1 MRKFDRFMEYCS
13 VKNLSINEVT
23 KRLDISLGLL
33 SKIKKEGKDLSP
45 KLIGLISNTFNDL
58 NINWLLEGKGEML
71 SSESANNTATMM
83 IGRLKFVI
91 KIMVKEGLILSQ
103 EDLGEKLG
111 YSGKVY
117 ISRLINGKVDN
128 KQFIEKLLVFN
139 PSINQKWLFTGIGE
153 PFKRDENTNDNLLYI
168 AKLESEIKILREEN
182 EALKQQLEEYKQ
194 NDVQNL
200 DNFFQLL
207 QLMNEKI
214 DDNSE
219 QLEELQN
226 LIKTQQ
232 SA

>member
-1 MRKFDRFMEYCS
+1 MQTKQELTRRLKALIEALMRKGR
-13 VKNLSINEVT
+13 
-23 KRLDISLGLL
+23 IS
-33 SKIKKEGKDLSP
+33 
-45 KLIGLISNTFNDL
+45 
-58 NINWLLEGKGEML
+58 
-71 SSESANNTATMM
+71 
-83 IGRLKFVI
+83 
-91 KIMVKEGLILSQ
+91 SQ
-103 EDLGEKLG
+103 EDLGYKLG
-111 YSGKVY
+111 YKNRSY
-117 ISRLINGKVDN
+117 ISQAINGKIN
-128 KQFIEKLLVFN
+128 NEYFIRELLIFE
-139 PSINQKWLFTGIGE
+139 PSINRDWLENGNGQMFHQQDSNDRTETIGDYITHQTQKIS
-153 PFKRDENTNDNLLYI
+153 
-168 AKLESEIKILREEN
+168 ALESENLILKKEN